1 MTNEMF
7 KKEAFKKSVKD
18 NVKFLYRKTIEEATQ
33 EQIFQAVSYSVK
45 DVIIDNWLATQKA
58 YDEQDPKIVYY
69 MSMEFLKII
78 LHVLSASQV
87 IVGSVKVPVIL

>member
-33 EQIFQAVSYSVK
+33 LRMVSL
-45 DVIIDNWLATQKA
+45 ITGLQ
-58 YDEQDPKIVYY
+58 
-69 MSMEFLKII
+69 
-78 LHVLSASQV
+78 HR
-87 IVGSVKVPVIL
+87 

>member
-58 YDEQDPKIVYY
+58 YDEQDPKD
-69 MSMEFLKII
+69 I
-78 LHVLSASQV
+78 LSWSCIWIYTDQCSRRKAPL
-87 IVGSVKVPVIL
+87 

>member
-45 DVIIDNWLATQKA
+45 RR
-58 YDEQDPKIVYY
+58 Y
-69 MSMEFLKII
+69 
-78 LHVLSASQV
+78 H
-87 IVGSVKVPVIL
+87 

>member
-33 EQIFQAVSYSVK
+33 LRMLSLTTGWKHRKHMTNRIQRSYITCLWNS
-45 DVIIDNWLATQKA
+45 
-58 YDEQDPKIVYY
+58 
-69 MSMEFLKII
+69 
-78 LHVLSASQV
+78 
-87 IVGSVKVPVIL
+87 

>member
-7 KKEAFKKSVKD
+7 KKEVFKKSVKD

-33 EQIFQAVSYSVK
+33 EQIFQAVSYTVK
-45 DVIIDNWLATQKA
+45 DVIIDNWLATQKS

-69 MSMEFLKII
+69 MSM
-78 LHVLSASQV
+78 
-87 IVGSVKVPVIL
+87 

>member
-33 EQIFQAVSYSVK
+33 EQIFQAVSYTVK

-58 YDEQDPKIVYY
+58 YEEY
-69 MSMEFLKII
+69 MNNYTWKSVAKRIIKHFL
-78 LHVLSASQV
+78 SE
-87 IVGSVKVPVIL
+87 

>member
-1 MTNEMF
+1 MTNDMF

-45 DVIIDNWLATQKA
+45 DAVSYTHLLGTRQ
-58 YDEQDPKIVYY
+58 YELKIV
-69 MSMEFLKII
+69 K
-78 LHVLSASQV
+78 
-87 IVGSVKVPVIL
+87 